1 MRTNVSD
8 FPRMLL
14 VECLD
19 SACAK
24 LAWASVRTM
33 TTTTMYAGFVS
44 VRQADG
50 LVDRQNLFYLEK
62 DHGCVTFLAFRPAG
76 RVRGTVLQL
85 LFIKERLLP
94 DANGEIV
101 LKSVY
106 SPRVFPFRDTSS

>member
-1 MRTNVSD
+1 
-8 FPRMLL
+8 
-14 VECLD
+14 
-19 SACAK
+19 
-24 LAWASVRTM
+24 
-33 TTTTMYAGFVS
+33 MYAGFVS